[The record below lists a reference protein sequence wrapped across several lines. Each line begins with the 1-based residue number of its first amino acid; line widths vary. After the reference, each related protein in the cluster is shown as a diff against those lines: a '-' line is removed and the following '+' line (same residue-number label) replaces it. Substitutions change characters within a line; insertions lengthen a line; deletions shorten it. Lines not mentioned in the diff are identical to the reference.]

1 MAEPGFQPRSPT
13 GLLEAP
19 AFPGLAASGDPITG
33 PYPAG
38 VCERSFRAG
47 ARQRQG
53 HVAAGQGFCCACR
66 AHNGKC
72 CPPQEPSRAGA
83 PRPPRLAARGLLS
96 QLPLCATEDKIW
108 CLPDYKMG
116 GRPLVTHCTKPAR
129 LPVLQQQ
136 IAGPQ
141 VRGDPPSAKSP
152 RGGEGSEKGRQRA
165 GIEEGQRDGGNQ
177 ETGRDRERG
186 RRVRKRGREEKR
198 RKTTDR
204 CRGVNRARHW
214 GEREAERQEA
224 RHREREDGNK
234 QEN

>member
-13 GLLEAP
+13 DLLEAP

-33 PYPAG
+33 PYPTG
-38 VCERSFRAG
+38 VCESSFGAG

-53 HVAAGQGFCCACR
+53 HVAAGQGFCCACW

-72 CPPQEPSRAGA
+72 WSPQEPSRARA
-83 PRPPRLAARGLLS
+83 PRPPRLSAQGLLS
-96 QLPLCATEDKIW
+96 QLPLCATEDRIW

-152 RGGEGSEKGRQRA
+152 RGGEGSEKGRQKA
-165 GIEEGQRDGGNQ
+165 GIEESQRDGGNQ
-177 ETGRDRERG
+177 ETGGEREEAERG
-186 RRVRKRGREEKR
+186 REGGKKREER
-198 RKTTDR
+198 QRTNR
-204 CRGVNRARHW
+204 CRGINRARHW
-214 GEREAERQEA
+214 GRE
-224 RHREREDGNK
+224 K
-234 QEN
+234 QKETGG